1 MNQPFHF
8 PDGRLA
14 NNADDLLELCQQ
26 YPDRATEFLVRHDL
40 ENWLAYIGN
49 YDLAE
54 CATNARQSDLE
65 DRQKLE
71 EFLNISH
78 SLTMPK
84 PVPAAVTEYQGGQ
97 NVALDESASI
107 PSPEEQ
113 TSEESA
119 NDSSAASDQAIES
132 VDETKDLAAVESA
145 LNDNKEESIDSSS
158 TPSPSPEPSVDESKD
173 LATAEL
179 AITENSEA
187 SDTASTTS
195 KTTAESSDN
204 EKPSFFQVVAK
215 FIVKIL
221 YRNKA

>member
-84 PVPAAVTEYQGGQ
+84 PVPAAIPESQAGQ
-97 NVALDESASI
+97 NVASAESALI
-107 PSPEEQ
+107 QTPEKQ
-113 TSEESA
+113 TPQESD
-119 NDSSAASDQAIES
+119 NDLSAASDRAIET
-132 VDETKDLAAVESA
+132 VDETEDLAAVESA
-145 LNDNKEESIDSSS
+145 LSENEEESIDSSS
-158 TPSPSPEPSVDESKD
+158 TPSPEPSVDESED
-173 LATAEL
+173 LATAESAL
-179 AITENSEA
+179 IGNSVA
-187 SDTASTTS
+187 SDTAPTTS